1 MGIFSSDRYF
11 GGYQDYA
18 SEIPANEAYGAA
30 FGCAHVLADCQA
42 NDMVMFE
49 SAIYDDMMEVMS
61 IQEGTM
67 VINENA
73 FTNVVKKI
81 VEMFKKLIAK
91 IKGIFKSFIAKLDGL
106 FKSGKDLVKK
116 YEKQIIKYSNWKE
129 FKLPKIRRPKNK
141 GESIRDKIEECFT
154 LKISNDYEIPSTS
167 ATDWAL
173 TTQILNKTAKEIDD
187 MDTED
192 LKLHILKEGGYVKPS
207 ISDLKDFSENITEH
221 IWDEE
226 ETLDGDDDNI
236 SSSFFSAAWIKG
248 VLNDDK
254 WISDVEKAN
263 KNIEDKINK
272 IIDDLKKI
280 DDKIAKEIQDKK
292 LGAEDRVRVN
302 TNDKEGIKL
311 ADHNKEIGKDDRAS
325 SAYKD
330 FSLSD
335 RARLAANGKDA
346 DEKFAL
352 KNTHPYGQGGSTYQ
366 DIQKYVH
373 ALQKVASNEQEVIT
387 KVTSEYLAQV
397 KFASAQ
403 AKKIWSAA
411 ASYSS
416 TTHKEHY
423 SYYAA
428 LGECAAYDV
437 YEYMEAL

>member
-49 SAIYDDMMEVMS
+49 SAIYDDMMEVIS

-73 FTNVVKKI
+73 FTNVIKKI

-141 GESIRDKIEECFT
+141 GESIRDKIQECFT
-154 LKISNDYEIPSTS
+154 LKISNDYNIPSS
-167 ATDWAL
+167 DVTDWAL
-173 TTQILNKTAKEIDD
+173 STKILDKTAKEIDD

-207 ISDLKDFSENITEH
+207 ISDLKDFSENVTEY
-221 IWDEE
+221 IWDDED
-226 ETLDGDDDNI
+226 TLDGDDDNI

-311 ADHNKEIGKDDRAS
+311 ADHNKKIGKDDRAS

-330 FSLSD
+330 FSLSGNIRND
-335 RARLAANGKDA
+335 LDHGQDTSRKMN
-346 DEKFAL
+346 DEKESS
-352 KNTHPYGQGGSTYQ
+352 NYRGSTYQ

>member
-49 SAIYDDMMEVMS
+49 SAIYDDMMEVIS

-73 FTNVVKKI
+73 FTNVIKKI

-154 LKISNDYEIPSTS
+154 LKISNDYEIPNTDEK
-167 ATDWAL
+167 DWAL
-173 TTQILNKTAKEIDD
+173 NKKILDKTAKEIDD

-207 ISDLKDFSENITEH
+207 ISDLKDFSENVTEY
-221 IWDEE
+221 IWDDED
-226 ETLDGDDDNI
+226 TLDGDDDNI

-280 DDKIAKEIQDKK
+280 DDKIVKEIQDKK
-292 LGAEDRVRVN
+292 LGAEDRVRVA
-302 TNDKEGIKL
+302 TDDKEGIKL

-330 FSLSD
+330 FRLSD
-335 RARLAANGKDA
+335 KNVRPSGKDSTA
-346 DEKFAL
+346 QMVKGSLYA
-352 KNTHPYGQGGSTYQ
+352 GSTYQ

>member
-61 IQEGTM
+61 IQEGTI

-91 IKGIFKSFIAKLDGL
+91 IKGIFKSFLAKLDGL

-154 LKISNDYEIPSTS
+154 LKISNDYEIPSKDR
-167 ATDWAL
+167 TDWAL
-173 TTQILNKTAKEIDD
+173 TTKILDKTAKEIDD

-192 LKLHILKEGGYVKPS
+192 LKLHILKEGRYVKPS

-221 IWDEE
+221 IWDDE

-280 DDKIAKEIQDKK
+280 DDKIAKEVQDKK

-302 TNDKEGIKL
+302 TGDAGIKL
-311 ADHNKEIGKDDRAS
+311 ADSSKKIGKDDRAS

-330 FSLSD
+330 FELSD
-335 RARLAANGKDA
+335 KIIGASYKDSDNKMNDANLTSS
-346 DEKFAL
+346 FR
-352 KNTHPYGQGGSTYQ
+352 GSTYQ

>member
-49 SAIYDDMMEVMS
+49 SAIYDDMMEVIS

-73 FTNVVKKI
+73 FTNVIKKI

-154 LKISNDYEIPSTS
+154 LKISNNYIIPT
-167 ATDWAL
+167 TNIKDWAIN
-173 TTQILNKTAKEIDD
+173 TKILDKTAKEIDD

-207 ISDLKDFSENITEH
+207 ISDLKDFSENVTEY
-221 IWDEE
+221 IWDDED
-226 ETLDGDDDNI
+226 TLDGDDDNI

-292 LGAEDRVRVN
+292 LGAEDRVRIN
-302 TNDKEGIKL
+302 TGSAESIKL
-311 ADHNKEIGKDDRAS
+311 ADHDKKIGKDDRAS

-330 FSLSD
+330 FSLSTKERDSKGNDTNKDLGD
-335 RARLAANGKDA
+335 R
-346 DEKFAL
+346 
-352 KNTHPYGQGGSTYQ
+352 GSTYQ

-437 YEYMEAL
+437 YEYIEAL

>member
-73 FTNVVKKI
+73 FTNVIKKI

-154 LKISNDYEIPSTS
+154 LKISNDYVIPSIDT
-167 ATDWAL
+167 TDWAQKI
-173 TTQILNKTAKEIDD
+173 TILKKTVKEIDD

-192 LKLHILKEGGYVKPS
+192 LKLHILKEGEYVKPS
-207 ISDLKDFSENITEH
+207 ISDLKDFSENVTEY
-221 IWDEE
+221 IWDDED
-226 ETLDGDDDNI
+226 TLDGDDDNI

-292 LGAEDRVRVN
+292 LGAEDRVRVSN
-302 TNDKEGIKL
+302 TIKL
-311 ADHNKEIGKDDRAS
+311 ADKTQKIGKDDRAS

-330 FSLSD
+330 FSLSG
-335 RARLAANGKDA
+335 NNK
-346 DEKFAL
+346 
-352 KNTHPYGQGGSTYQ
+352 TYGSDNDSSKKMNDQKEDSTVRGSTYQ